1 MGKAGAFIECGA
13 LPMKSILYSSLIV
26 LIASGALGDDIPA
39 DSDISAVTL
48 YPAGAMVTRTVP
60 FQTNAGDHR
69 ILIADMPDYF
79 DFQTMRITGQG
90 AFTLGAFELRDV
102 NLAPSEPV
110 ETPESRA
117 LKDEIERLED
127 AITVK
132 DYEVEAATLRQRAA
146 DAQLAFLNAIG
157 QAKAAD
163 QLDAASVDDLR
174 AIAAMIGAESLAA
187 LEQAHQSR
195 IDATALRGEANDLRE
210 DLNKARQELA
220 ALLLPVDDSPQLA
233 VRIAADTDVSGS
245 LEVSY
250 YIDEAGWTP
259 IYDFSLMLGD
269 VPALTI
275 DRNVRIAQNSGEN
288 WANVAMTLS
297 TAMPS
302 FQSAPSYIGPIIA
315 RIDPPIVYAE
325 RSASLADGA
334 MLAAPMEMVVEA
346 PMMAD
351 RSQARA
357 ALQGLTVIY
366 NMPDTVNL
374 AGDGTPVQLA
384 LDSKETSPEISALA
398 VPRSDPSAFFMAH
411 ITNDSGEIYLPG
423 TVRLFRDGAM
433 VGETQLELT
442 AAGASVDMA
451 FGAIEGLQVSR
462 RILSRE
468 EGNTGVFT
476 SSNRRG
482 DQFEITAKNLTG
494 QPFELRILDRYP
506 VSEQEDLVIDRQAN
520 PRVTEVDVDGKRGVV
535 AWDILLAPGQEQQIS
550 FGYEIGWPTGMEL
563 QIPEN

>member
-1 MGKAGAFIECGA
+1 
-13 LPMKSILYSSLIV
+13 MKSLLYSSLMV
-26 LIASGALGDDIPA
+26 LIASSALGDDIPA
-39 DSDISAVTL
+39 ESDITAVTL
-48 YPAGAMVTRTVP
+48 YPAAAMITRTVP
-60 FQTNAGDHR
+60 FVATAGDHR

-90 AFTLGAFELRDV
+90 AFRLGAFELRAD

-117 LKDEIERLED
+117 LKAEIERLED
-127 AITVK
+127 AITAK

-146 DAQLAFLNAIG
+146 DAQLAFLNAVG

-163 QLDAASVDDLR
+163 QMDEASVDDLR

-195 IDATALRGEANDLRE
+195 IDATALRAEANDLRE
-210 DLNKARQELA
+210 DLDKARQELA

-233 VRIAADTDVSGS
+233 VRIEADADVSGI

-250 YIDEAGWTP
+250 YIDEARWTP
-259 IYDFSLMLGD
+259 IYDFSLTLGNL
-269 VPALTI
+269 PALTI
-275 DRNVRIAQNSGEN
+275 ERNVQIAQNSGEN
-288 WANVAMTLS
+288 WDNVAMTLS

-334 MLAAPMEMVVEA
+334 VMAAPMEMLIEA
-346 PMMAD
+346 PMMAA
-351 RSQARA
+351 RSQASA

-366 NMPDTVNL
+366 NMPGTVNL

-468 EGNTGVFT
+468 EGDTGVFT

-494 QPFELRILDRYP
+494 QPYDLRILDRYP

-520 PRVTEVDVDGKRGVV
+520 PRVSETDVDGKRGVV
-535 AWDILLAPGQEQQIS
+535 AWDISIAPGQEQQIR

-563 QIPEN
+563 HLPEN